1 MESAGVKILASYRAV
16 QGVLN
21 ALKNVLEMRM
31 KNDLDQV
38 LSLPDVSILGTA
50 ELKMQPVSA
59 GGTHKNTIGIYL
71 HRVSVDPFGRN
82 RYINSRIPNQ
92 PPQPE
97 LSVNLHIFLLAWT
110 SNGESEAVL
119 TTWALQQIGSA
130 FELGFSHLNS
140 YDPYWTVDELVQIQ
154 PEEMST
160 EDLLRIW
167 DSLPGNYVLS
177 VPYIVKT
184 IRMLPVPL
192 VEPGKPIVTVVTPF
206 FSHGELRNGD
216 LKNGS

>member
-1 MESAGVKILASYRAV
+1 LASYKAV

-38 LSLPDVSILGTA
+38 LSSPDVSIMGTA
-50 ELKMQPVSA
+50 ELKTPPASVA
-59 GGTHKNTIGIYL
+59 NKHKNTIGIYL

-82 RYINSRIPNQ
+82 RYINTRMPNQ
-92 PPQPE
+92 TPQPE

-130 FELGFSHLNS
+130 LELGYSDIHA
-140 YDPYWTVDELVQIQ
+140 YDSDWMVDESVQIQ

-184 IRMLPVPL
+184 IRMLPVPQM
-192 VEPGKPIVTVVTPF
+192 EPGKPVITVVTPL
-206 FSHGELRNGD
+206 FSHGESRNGD

>member
-1 MESAGVKILASYRAV
+1 MASYKAV
-16 QGVLN
+16 RGVLH
-21 ALKNVLEMRM
+21 ALKDFLTLRM
-31 KNDLDQV
+31 KDDLDQV
-38 LSLPDVSILGTA
+38 LDQPDVSILGTV
-50 ELKMQPVSA
+50 ELKSPPSLSVGNGSVK
-59 GGTHKNTIGIYL
+59 TNSIGIYL

-82 RYINSRIPNQ
+82 RYLPSRSSNK

-97 LSVNLHIFLLAWT
+97 LPVNLHIFLLAWA

-130 FELGFSHLNS
+130 LELGFSHLKA
-140 YDPYWTVDELVQIQ
+140 YDPHWTVDEVVQIQ

-167 DSLPGNYVLS
+167 DSLPGNYILS

-184 IRMLPVPL
+184 IRMLPVPEI
-192 VEPGKPIVTVVTPF
+192 EPGKLVSSVVLPYF
-206 FSHGELRNGD
+206 NYGE

>member
-1 MESAGVKILASYRAV
+1 LASYKAV
-16 QGVLN
+16 QGILY

-31 KNDLDQV
+31 KGDLDQV
-38 LSLPDVSILGTA
+38 LSAPSVSILGTV
-50 ELKMQPVSA
+50 ELKNPPVSSGS
-59 GGTHKNTIGIYL
+59 GGTKVNTLGIYL

-82 RYINSRIPNQ
+82 RYINSKLPNQ
-92 PPQPE
+92 APQPE
-97 LSVNLHIFLLAWT
+97 LPINLHLFILAWT

-130 FELGFSHLNS
+130 LELGFSDLHAF
-140 YDPYWTVDELVQIQ
+140 DPQWAVDEVVQIQ

-167 DSLPGNYVLS
+167 DSLPGSYVLS

-184 IRMLPVPL
+184 VRMLPVAQ
-192 VEPGKPIVTVVTPF
+192 VESGAPVATIVTPF
-206 FSHGELRNGD
+206 FSYGEL
-216 LKNGS
+216 KSGS